1 MRIAHLTR
9 FLTCSVALALFI
21 AAVLASAQ
29 ASSSS
34 NADLPRMQPDELAKA
49 IQSASGQKPVILY
62 VGPAILYNQGHV
74 RGAELIG
81 PAARPEGVEKL
92 KARAAS
98 LSHDRQVVIYCGC
111 CPWDHCPNV
120 KPAYQELQKMGFTD
134 IHVPYLPTSFGT
146 DWTDKGY
153 PTDKG

>member
-1 MRIAHLTR
+1 MLCKAIKLS
-9 FLTCSVALALFI
+9 FLL
-21 AAVLASAQ
+21 AVLAVALLAFGQ
-29 ASSSS
+29 HPNP
-34 NADLPRMQPDELAKA
+34 NADLPRIQTDELAKA

-81 PAARPEGVEKL
+81 PVARPEGVEKL

-111 CPWDHCPNV
+111 CPWDHCPNI
-120 KPAYQELQKMGFTD
+120 KPAYQELQKMGFTK
-134 IHVPYLPTSFGT
+134 VRVLYLPTSFGT